1 MTQNNNYINDL
12 AIEHPVNGHKVCN
25 VQPAAK
31 SKSEEVQDIIS
42 KMPHWIIRRGT
53 AVLFI
58 IILLFFAGAYF
69 IHYPDAIITN
79 VNISSANP
87 PVKIIAQ
94 TSGKIQK
101 IFVKGNQQVTA
112 GASICLLENSASY
125 GDVVMFKNLLYRLD
139 TTASFSRELK
149 NISLNRSIQLGELQA
164 GYVELYQSITQY
176 LFFITKNFTSEKL
189 EQLKSQIAYQS
200 QLDIELQNKDRLL
213 TEQLNLERKKYQAD
227 STLVKDKVIA
237 PLEFDNSKK
246 ELINKQMNA
255 DATKT
260 SMLQNKLQQTEYLKV
275 MTDLQQQK
283 LQQENDLQ
291 QRIKETV
298 KKLLGQVVQ
307 WEQRYLVKSPLDG
320 NVVFFKFW
328 KENQFVNEGEAVL
341 MIVPPV
347 QTYIV
352 KSSLPLNGAGKV
364 KEGQRVLIRL
374 SAYPYE
380 EFGLIKG
387 VVKTISDV
395 ALDTAYSMEIQLTNG
410 LTTTANRKVP
420 AQPLLPG
427 TAEVLTN
434 DRSLL
439 ERLFEKLWMRN
450 NHY

>member
-1 MTQNNNYINDL
+1 MTQNNDYVDEL
-12 AIEHPVNGHKVCN
+12 AVEHPVNGYKVYN
-25 VQPAAK
+25 IQPAAK
-31 SKSEEVQDIIS
+31 SRSEEVQDIIS

-53 AVLFI
+53 AVLFL

-69 IHYPDAIITN
+69 VRYPDAIITN

-87 PVKIIAQ
+87 PVKIMAQ
-94 TSGKIQK
+94 SSGKILK
-101 IFVKGNQQVTA
+101 IFVKGNQQIKT
-112 GASICLLENSASY
+112 GESICLLENTASY
-125 GDVVMFKNLLYRLD
+125 NDVITFKNLLYRLD
-139 TTASFSRELK
+139 TASNLNYELK
-149 NISLNRSIQLGELQA
+149 SVSLNRSVQLGELQA

-189 EQLKSQIAYQS
+189 DRLKSQIAYQS

-213 TEQLNLERKKYQAD
+213 TEQLNLERRKYQAD
-227 STLVKDKVIA
+227 STLVKEKVIA

-291 QRIKETV
+291 QKIKETV

-307 WEQRYLVKSPLDG
+307 WEQKYLVKSPIEG

-347 QTYIV
+347 QTYTV

-380 EFGLIKG
+380 EFGFIKG

-395 ALDTAYSMEIQLTNG
+395 ALDTAYSMEIQLING
-410 LTTTANRKVP
+410 LTTTANRKIP

-439 ERLFEKLWMRN
+439 ERLFEKLWMKN
-450 NHY
+450 TH